1 MVRVKATVQS
11 GVFEEITAHGHA
23 ADRNTGAN
31 IPCAAVSALLR
42 TAARLLELEE
52 GVSIDGTAEKP
63 GEFRLQLTSINDDKL
78 EWLRGVTDYLIIGL
92 KTIEQ
97 DFPDEITL
105 DLLVK

>member
-1 MVRVKATVQS
+1 MVRVQATVQS

-23 ADRNTGAN
+23 ADRNTEAN

-63 GEFRLQLTSINDDKL
+63 GEFKLLLTSINDDKL